1 MSRWYAFKLSE
12 PRCPRSYN
20 QSQMSSSYGV
30 SPLVRWNT
38 RGLVNLTLLETL
50 VVFDLTVYI
59 VVHPSPG
66 TKVEVVRQNEETNG
80 FLHNPASLSVV
91 GNRHSI
97 DLNWILTYLNFK
109 TLSSQERVLASL
121 SPFLL
126 LQRAR
131 SSIVSRTLPQT
142 RPVVFIISVRECWN

>member
-1 MSRWYAFKLSE
+1 MRSQVVRTEMSY
-12 PRCPRSYN
+12 RSYN

-38 RGLVNLTLLETL
+38 RGLVNLTLLETF
-50 VVFDLTVYI
+50 VAFDLTVYI

-97 DLNWILTYLNFK
+97 DYAETLPSKEFLNTEADVKLAKEQSK
-109 TLSSQERVLASL
+109 TIITSL
-121 SPFLL
+121 SLHGQL
-126 LQRAR
+126 
-131 SSIVSRTLPQT
+131 SIVKQLKLLS
-142 RPVVFIISVRECWN
+142 

>member
-1 MSRWYAFKLSE
+1 MRSQVVRTEMSY
-12 PRCPRSYN
+12 RSYN

-38 RGLVNLTLLETL
+38 RGLVNLTLLETF
-50 VVFDLTVYI
+50 VAFDLTVYI

-80 FLHNPASLSVV
+80 FLQNPASLSVV

-97 DLNWILTYLNFK
+97 DRNILFCFRKLH
-109 TLSSQERVLASL
+109 QDRV
-121 SPFLL
+121 
-126 LQRAR
+126 
-131 SSIVSRTLPQT
+131 
-142 RPVVFIISVRECWN
+142 

>member
-1 MSRWYAFKLSE
+1 
-12 PRCPRSYN
+12 
-20 QSQMSSSYGV
+20 MSSSYGV

-38 RGLVNLTLLETL
+38 RGLVNLTLLETF

-91 GNRHSI
+91 VLFSQVASRPPSNVC
-97 DLNWILTYLNFK
+97 N
-109 TLSSQERVLASL
+109 TLKK
-121 SPFLL
+121 
-126 LQRAR
+126 
-131 SSIVSRTLPQT
+131 
-142 RPVVFIISVRECWN
+142 

>member
-1 MSRWYAFKLSE
+1 MRSQVVRTEMSY
-12 PRCPRSYN
+12 RSYN

-38 RGLVNLTLLETL
+38 RGLVNLTLLETF
-50 VVFDLTVYI
+50 VAFDLTVYI

-97 DLNWILTYLNFK
+97 DRNILFCFRKFASGPPSNVCN
-109 TLSSQERVLASL
+109 TLKK
-121 SPFLL
+121 
-126 LQRAR
+126 
-131 SSIVSRTLPQT
+131 
-142 RPVVFIISVRECWN
+142 

>member
-1 MSRWYAFKLSE
+1 MVRFQVVRTEMSY
-12 PRCPRSYN
+12 RSYN

-38 RGLVNLTLLETL
+38 RGLVNLTLLETF

-97 DLNWILTYLNFK
+97 DRNILFCFRKLHQDPRLTCVI
-109 TLSSQERVLASL
+109 R
-121 SPFLL
+121 
-126 LQRAR
+126 
-131 SSIVSRTLPQT
+131 
-142 RPVVFIISVRECWN
+142 